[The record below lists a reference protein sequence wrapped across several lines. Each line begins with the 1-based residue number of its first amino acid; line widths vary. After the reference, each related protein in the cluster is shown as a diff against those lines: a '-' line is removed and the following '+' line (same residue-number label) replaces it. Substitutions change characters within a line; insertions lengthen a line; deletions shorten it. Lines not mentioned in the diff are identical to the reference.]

1 MSMSMEEPL
10 APILPLYSFYLLYRL
25 RILNLILRF
34 SESHVYFRVTADTF
48 FLLPSFG
55 ENLHCSC
62 PWYQSLVKSNDLIL
76 IR

>member
-48 FLLPSFG
+48 FFFHPLARTFIVLVHG
-55 ENLHCSC
+55 I
-62 PWYQSLVKSNDLIL
+62 SLSLNPMT
-76 IR
+76 